1 MRKREKG
8 DPVYKPRGDA
18 DILKEGK
25 MRKISLFC
33 VLTIVLWFLPASLE
47 AEKFVYKHQTGDR
60 YRLLSTVHE
69 EVYIDRQLSHR
80 SEILNRIAVEVRESR
95 NPRVSLGGEASG
107 KAGHSAVFQV
117 AERTQGLAAGRSF
130 QWSREYESEFE
141 RDAQGYITIDSKYYM
156 PVVRN
161 VPVFPDRDL
170 KPGDTWTAEGHE
182 AHDFRDSFGIAEP
195 YRIPFTAEYTFLGNR
210 VWRGKN
216 YPAFSVSYRIFAHPE
231 AVPGRTWPQRVMGA
245 SDQIIYWDMNA
256 GQAAAYTESFRM
268 IFDLSSGHTVEYRG
282 TAEAELLDSPDM
294 DKDELVKEITENI
307 DRLGIADA
315 TVRAADEGIIIS
327 LENIQFEAESAE
339 LSRNEQQKLDK
350 IGEILNK
357 YSGRDILVGGHTALS
372 GTPEGRLELSRERA
386 AAVAEYLI
394 GKKVRDPDRIVVRG
408 YGAERPL
415 ADNGTEEGMRR
426 NRRVEITI
434 LEN

>member
-1 MRKREKG
+1 MG
-8 DPVYKPRGDA
+8 
-18 DILKEGK
+18 
-25 MRKISLFC
+25 
-33 VLTIVLWFLPASLE
+33 LWVLPASLD
-47 AEKFVYKHQTGDR
+47 AEQFVYKHQSGDR

-80 SEILNRIAVEVRESR
+80 SEILNRIAVEVGELR
-95 NPRVSLGGEASG
+95 GGN
-107 KAGHSAVFQV
+107 AGHSAVFQV
-117 AERTQGLAAGRSF
+117 AERSQGALRTLGSARTQESARSF

-141 RDAQGYITIDSKYYM
+141 RDGLGHITIDKKYYM
-156 PVVRN
+156 PVVRD
-161 VPVFPDRDL
+161 VPVFPGRDL

-195 YRIPFTAEYTFLGNR
+195 YRIPFTASYTFLGNR
-210 VWRGKN
+210 VWRGKS
-216 YPAFSVSYRIFAHPE
+216 YPAFSVSYRIFTHPQ
-231 AVPGRTWPQRVMGA
+231 AAPGRLWPLRIMGA

-294 DKDELVKEITENI
+294 DKDELVKEIAENL

-327 LENIQFEAESAE
+327 LENIQFEAESSE
-339 LSRNEQQKLDK
+339 LSRGEQEKLDK

-357 YSGRDILVGGHTALS
+357 YAGRDILVGGHTALA

-386 AAVAEYLI
+386 SAVAEYLI
-394 GKKVRDPDRIVVRG
+394 KKRVRSPDRIVVRG

-415 ADNGTEEGMRR
+415 ADNGAEEGMRR